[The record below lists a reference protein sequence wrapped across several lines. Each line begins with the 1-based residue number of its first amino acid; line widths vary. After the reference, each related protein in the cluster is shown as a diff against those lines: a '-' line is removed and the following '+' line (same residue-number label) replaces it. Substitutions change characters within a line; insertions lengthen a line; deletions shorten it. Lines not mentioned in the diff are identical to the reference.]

1 MDNDKKY
8 VHAISGRIAQLRA
21 KKKLTLRALARGGFF
36 LLKIIIYN
44 LIVDKVHKLL

>member
-1 MDNDKKY
+1 MFMQSQDE
-8 VHAISGRIAQLRA
+8 LRSFA
-21 KKKLTLRALARGGFF
+21 LKKKLTLRALARGGFF